1 MNKWLQRWQG
11 MATRERWL
19 TYGVAL
25 GLLGVLYVLLVGDPL
40 SMRLA
45 KQQSDW
51 QVAEGRRAEAESAR
65 LELQRR
71 TEADPNQQY
80 LRALSAAAANRDG
93 LIQQIDQHTAE
104 LITPQKM
111 QTVLQELLRKQ
122 PQLRVLG
129 MNSFSE
135 PVQLAPAEPAAVPVS
150 ADKAPPTPAVT
161 LYKHGLELQLEG
173 GYFDLLNYLQA
184 VHASGWQLNWD
195 SLDYQVGEAG
205 PNKASIRLKLY
216 TLSRH
221 AGWVGV

>member
-1 MNKWLQRWQG
+1 MNKWLQRWQA

-80 LRALSAAAANRDG
+80 LSALSAAAANRDG

-129 MNSFSE
+129 MSSFSE
-135 PVQLAPAEPAAVPVS
+135 PVQLAPTEPAAAPVS
-150 ADKAPPTPAVT
+150 ADKATPLPALLLLVLST
-161 LYKHGLELQLEG
+161 CPELTR
-173 GYFDLLNYLQA
+173 
-184 VHASGWQLNWD
+184 VSVW
-195 SLDYQVGEAG
+195 
-205 PNKASIRLKLY
+205 PIRCRL
-216 TLSRH
+216 R
-221 AGWVGV
+221 